1 MKALLTAVKKA
12 LQDEITGVRT
22 ADIFIT
28 PDEAVILSGAMIP
41 CYGIKD
47 GSVKRMDLAGN
58 VQNKKMQVT
67 IIAWADQG
75 KDDAQIMG
83 DKTQDGVLD
92 MTQQV
97 EDILLDNLL
106 AITGMIGAEVVS
118 ETPSRQF
125 INDKGRSVQ
134 QKTITFEFEREL

>member
-1 MKALLTAVKKA
+1 
-12 LQDEITGVRT
+12 
-22 ADIFIT
+22 
-28 PDEAVILSGAMIP
+28 
-41 CYGIKD
+41 
-47 GSVKRMDLAGN
+47 
-58 VQNKKMQVT
+58 VT